1 MKNLFGIFYA
11 TVILLTLLSQNL
23 HGQVQLIPTKSDF
36 GGGYNISCYGG
47 SNGSISVAVVGADSL
62 SLVLYKGASQED
74 STFVNSLPKVW
85 NGLGAGGY
93 KIYGYINDSLVAED
107 SLVLF
112 QPQALALA
120 NHQAI
125 NQSCNPGGDGSIEAE
140 ISGGVLPYH
149 FSWTGRS
156 DTVAFIDSLNAGS
169 YGFTVTDGNGCQFS
183 SSVNVGT
190 ANAPQITLHVSELN
204 QWGYHVNCAE
214 DETANVW
221 VSFGENASNLDINW
235 DITKKVTSLE
245 KGEFSIDTILNTSHV
260 FIANLDS
267 LNDVGAGLYR
277 VTITNA
283 SGCSVTD
290 SIEVLAPIVFFSEHK
305 AACNSNWYPGSQE
318 WGMKFWENLYG
329 GITPYHAYGTGSSL
343 QDTLYVYSGTT
354 YYLDVHDVAGCRS
367 GSISGPFQIGETTL
381 AGMLQSMCNLS
392 FGSHVPVQLVLTKQD
407 YEGGA
412 NVSCYGAEDGSI
424 STAVIGADTLT
435 IVLKRNGVVIDS
447 SLVNS
452 FPKVWSG
459 LGAGNYKVFAFRG
472 TIPVTADSI
481 KLFNPQLLH
490 LKSSTLVKESCSP
503 GGDGSIFIDISGGV
517 QPYSYQWI
525 GRSDTTATIDSLEAG
540 SYSYSITDAN
550 GCVSSSSL
558 SLGNTGIPTISVQS
572 TPTNQWGYHLACWDD
587 ETANV
592 WATVSGSGNHQ
603 VNWRVKEIEGTIND
617 DFFGLVDSSISTNTY
632 FVSGMD
638 TLTGVTSGW
647 YVATVGNGSGC
658 TVKDSIEIKAPYKLS
673 SQLKIN
679 CNPAYSL
686 GCNCYAIE
694 LDIKPVGGIP
704 PYTLLGHSNVT
715 EDSLLIFADQ
725 AHYLTLRDAAGC
737 KAGSEEEDS
746 VEINL
751 NDETI
756 HGICGLDMSGQLT
769 LVAGNKSVY
778 PGGYNVSNH
787 GASDGEI
794 ELLHFAGCIDDH
806 QLYLKKLPNG
816 NLDSLTN
823 SHVTGLSAGNYQAY
837 VYSCG
842 GTMVDSI
849 TFELT
854 QPQEL
859 SSAIGVS
866 YSNNCNGSVNATL
879 FAQVGGGVAGYSY
892 QWTQSIEG
900 GLPTEIGEGYN
911 MLNIT
916 SFGTYFLRA
925 IDANGDTTQAQIEIT
940 PAAQMSIQANA
951 VAKYGEYHT
960 RCDVGDGEIEV
971 QLTGGIP
978 PYALHIN
985 GNIDMGGYFNGFSR
999 DTTVDDTSFTLH
1011 GYSAGNVGITVQ
1023 DAGGCSASLSQNIN
1037 LNKPRTPQVFVTGE
1051 VKPNGY
1057 YFSCDTCT
1065 DANMSVTL
1073 GDINEPV
1080 TYKWYEL
1087 PSEYASS
1094 IKLDGASLIQVDQ
1107 EGEIFTGEGLTPY
1120 FTGLNN
1126 TQIIPGVLNK
1136 FVAIDALGCV
1146 TSSNVILEKPKP
1158 FTQGWALDGN
1168 TGLDTTA
1175 YIGTRD
1181 SVDLNLGSNSKVLM
1195 KITKEGEI
1203 ELPSL
1208 DSILND
1214 STKNYYS
1221 VVMLDQHGKLKKGKI
1236 PKGGLEEGDI
1246 LNPPEY
1252 GCEKIEGWGKPT
1264 ETSGYDFNE
1273 DGSFSVYNNYNPL
1286 ENPKDIVKCP
1296 IEGNVGIGLYTPKHK
1311 LSVTGNSFFTQNM
1324 GIGGYGYNS
1333 MLNVAIPLSVNSNY
1347 DNVVRFGGLHSLFVL
1362 KNNTGNVGIGTNL
1375 PASLLHIKGIN
1386 GNSNPTLILEPQ
1398 TFNGANNFAKI
1409 ILGDY
1414 QHYFKVEWGKGML
1427 IYDFDKVTFQSPKY
1441 IFGNGTSGN
1450 SRTQS
1455 DFPNALMYVDG
1466 HFVAQR
1472 VSVSVH
1478 NWSDYV
1484 FDAGYKLKDLEYVKN
1499 YIEKYHHLPEIP
1511 SESEIKKSGMDVAE
1525 MNALLLKKIEELT
1538 LYVILL
1544 EGKINTIKSQK

>member
-1 MKNLFGIFYA
+1 MKRLLGIAFGLG
-11 TVILLTLLSQNL
+11 ILLTLLSQNL
-23 HGQVQLIPTKSDF
+23 HAQVQLIPTKSDF

-47 SNGSISVAVVGADSL
+47 NNGSISVAVVGADSL
-62 SLVLYKGASQED
+62 TLVLYKGASQED

-85 NGLGAGGY
+85 NGFGAGGY
-93 KIYGYINDSLVAED
+93 RIYGYINDSLVAED

-120 NHQAI
+120 NHQSI

-156 DTVAFIDSLNAGS
+156 DTVAFIDSLGAGS

-183 SSVNVGT
+183 SNVNVGT

-245 KGEFSIDTILNTSHV
+245 KGEFSIDTIVNTSHV

-329 GITPYHAYGTGSSL
+329 GITPYHAYGSGSSL

-435 IVLKRNGVVIDS
+435 IVLKRNGVVLDS

-540 SYSYSITDAN
+540 SYSYSVTDAN

-558 SLGNTGIPTISVQS
+558 SLENTGIPTISVQS

-725 AHYLTLRDAAGC
+725 THYLTLRDAAGC

-751 NDETI
+751 NDEAI

-778 PGGYNVSNH
+778 PGGYNVSRH

-859 SSAIGVS
+859 SSAIAVS
-866 YSNNCNGSVNATL
+866 YQTNCNNIVYATL
-879 FAQVGGGVAGYSY
+879 FAQVEGGVLGYSY
-892 QWTQSIEG
+892 QWRRFSSIDNE
-900 GLPTEIGEGYN
+900 PVNIGQNFDMTLAKYY
-911 MLNIT
+911 
-916 SFGTYFLRA
+916 GTYFLTVT
-925 IDANGDTTQAQIEIT
+925 DANGDTSLSQIEIS
-940 PAAQMSIQANA
+940 PASQLNISANA
-951 VAKYGEYHT
+951 VLKYGEYHT

-971 QLTGGIP
+971 QLSGGIP

-985 GNIDMGGYFNGFSR
+985 GNIDMGGYTNGFSK
-999 DTTVDDTSFTLH
+999 DTMVNDTSFTLH
-1011 GYSAGNVGITVQ
+1011 GFSAGNVGISVQ
-1023 DAGGCSASLSQNIN
+1023 DAGGCTASLSQNIN
-1037 LNKPRTPQVFVTGE
+1037 LNKPGTPQVFVTGE

-1181 SVDLNLGSNSKVLM
+1181 SVDVVLKSNGANNPQPQL
-1195 KITKEGEI
+1195 
-1203 ELPSL
+1203 
-1208 DSILND
+1208 
-1214 STKNYYS
+1214 
-1221 VVMLDQHGKLKKGKI
+1221 KLKASGGVEVNGPAILKNNVNLPNLQEATDPNQEFKI
-1236 PKGGLEEGDI
+1236 VSIGADGVLKSGPSFKPGS
-1246 LNPPEY
+1246 
-1252 GCEKIEGWGKPT
+1252 GCTPTFGWG
-1264 ETSGYDFNE
+1264 N
-1273 DGSFSVYNNYNPL
+1273 VYNQFATFTN
-1286 ENPKDIVKCP
+1286 DIIKCP
-1296 IEGNVGIGLYTPKHK
+1296 AIGNVGIGITTLPQAKLHVLGNYKLDGEIEITGSRLHVDQVSGFVGIGTNTPEGSLDIKCLGEYTKG
-1311 LSVTGNSFFTQNM
+1311 LQLGNGTNRLFLVPQN
-1324 GIGGYGYNS
+1324 GGYGYN
-1333 MLNVAIPLSVNSNY
+1333 NLSLDGDAGLFWSDGLEAGGKNQNSGLVIAPFK
-1347 DNVVRFGGLHSLFVL
+1347 DSPFGLRIDAS
-1362 KNNTGNVGIGTNL
+1362 GNIGIGTSSPTQKL
-1375 PASLLHIKGIN
+1375 EVKGKIKAEE
-1386 GNSNPTLILEPQ
+1386 L
-1398 TFNGANNFAKI
+1398 
-1409 ILGDY
+1409 
-1414 QHYFKVEWGKGML
+1414 
-1427 IYDFDKVTFQSPKY
+1427 
-1441 IFGNGTSGN
+1441 
-1450 SRTQS
+1450 
-1455 DFPNALMYVDG
+1455 
-1466 HFVAQR
+1466 R
-1472 VSVSVH
+1472 VCIQGC
-1478 NWSDYV
+1478 DYV
-1484 FDAGYKLKDLEYVKN
+1484 FDKN
-1499 YIEKYHHLPEIP
+1499 YHLMRFEEVESYIEANSHLPNVEP
-1511 SESEIKKSGMDVAE
+1511 
-1525 MNALLLKKIEELT
+1525 ALKMETEEGYSLGLLSSTLLRKVEELT
-1538 LYVILL
+1538 LYIIDLNNRMKKL
-1544 EGKINTIKSQK
+1544 EEKKQ